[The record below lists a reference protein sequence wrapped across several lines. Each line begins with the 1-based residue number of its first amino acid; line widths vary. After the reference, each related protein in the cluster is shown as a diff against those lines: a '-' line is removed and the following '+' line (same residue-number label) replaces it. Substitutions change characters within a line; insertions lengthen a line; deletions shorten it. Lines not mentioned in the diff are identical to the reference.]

1 MINTALFRPLNM
13 LYIGAVLI
21 LGLYFYHWARQHVDK
36 LVGVST
42 AAPGT

>member
-21 LGLYFYHWARQHVDK
+21 LGLYFYNWARSHVDQRA
-36 LVGVST
+36 GVAT